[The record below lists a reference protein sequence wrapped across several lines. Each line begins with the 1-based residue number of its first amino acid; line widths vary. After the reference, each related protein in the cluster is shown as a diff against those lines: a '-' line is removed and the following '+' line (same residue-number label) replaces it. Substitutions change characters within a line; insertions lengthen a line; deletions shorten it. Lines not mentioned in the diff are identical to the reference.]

1 MAAPTAPRRD
11 DDRVSLLDLVERS
24 LQLGSHTFGPRP
36 VPVEIVERVADATAE
51 AYVTGIGCVA
61 DATRV
66 QLLLDFGVPATAT
79 LPSFEAEWLELAE
92 GQIVPVRVDP
102 WKNSR

>member
-1 MAAPTAPRRD
+1 MTASTGPGCD
-11 DDRVSLLDLVERS
+11 DQVRLLDLVERS
-24 LQLGSHTFGPRP
+24 RHLGSRTFGPRP
-36 VPVEIVERVADATAE
+36 VAVEIVEHLADATAE
-51 AYVTGIGCVA
+51 AYVTGIVSVA

-66 QLLLDFGVPATAT
+66 QLILEFGVPATAT

-102 WKNSR
+102 WKH